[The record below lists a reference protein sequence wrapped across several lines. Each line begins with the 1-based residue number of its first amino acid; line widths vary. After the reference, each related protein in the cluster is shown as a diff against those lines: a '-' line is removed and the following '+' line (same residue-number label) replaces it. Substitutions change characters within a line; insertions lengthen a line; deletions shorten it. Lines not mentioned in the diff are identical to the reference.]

1 MTLEEE
7 NAALRHEI
15 DRLNRRCDFL
25 RQECSVGFRHGMVRS
40 SHTKPV
46 NPTEPKRSLLD
57 L

>member
-7 NAALRHEI
+7 NAALRAEI
-15 DRLNRRCDFL
+15 DRLTRLCDFL
-25 RQECSVGFRHGMVRS
+25 RNESSVGFRHGMVRS

-46 NPTEPKRSLLD
+46 NPSEPQRSLLD